1 MKLTAEQRFIE
12 AGSKMPTSKEMPA
25 ACAQCDGAT
34 LKRRVATYPI
44 ILKQPKKLAGK
55 RIDVYR
61 VALHECQ
68 DCGTLM
74 PTAAGQAKVERCL
87 QRGIETFLGASR

>member
-1 MKLTAEQRFIE
+1 M
-12 AGSKMPTSKEMPA
+12 
-25 ACAQCDGAT
+25 
-34 LKRRVATYPI
+34 ATYPI
-44 ILKQPKKLAGK
+44 VLKQPPKLAGK

-68 DCGTLM
+68 ACGCLM

-87 QRGIETFLGASR
+87 QKGIETFLGAVVSSADP

>member
-1 MKLTAEQRFIE
+1 MKLTPEQRFIE
-12 AGSKMPTSKEMPA
+12 AGSKMPTKKEMPK
-25 ACAQCDGAT
+25 ACTRCDGAS

-44 ILKQPKKLAGK
+44 ILKQPQKLAGK

-68 DCGTLM
+68 DCWSLM

-87 QRGIETFLGASR
+87 QRSIETFLGAAR

>member
-12 AGSKMPTSKEMPA
+12 AGSKIPTKTEMPK
-25 ACAQCDGAT
+25 ACAHCSGAT
-34 LKRRVATYPI
+34 LKRRVAAYPV
-44 ILKQPKKLAGK
+44 ILKQPEKLAGK

-68 DCGTLM
+68 DCGKLM

-87 QRGIETFLGASR
+87 QRGIEMFLEAPR